1 MFQQRQEC
9 MSMDLTKHGIIG
21 ASCLDE
27 ASCYGMWEV
36 QRDIVDALRSYP
48 TLTTAEVYEALA
60 GVVHAFAWHD
70 EQVRK
75 GRLPGAS

>member
-1 MFQQRQEC
+1 
-9 MSMDLTKHGIIG
+9 MDVSQHDIVS

-27 ASCYGMWEV
+27 ASCHGMWEI

-48 TLTTAEVYEALA
+48 TLTPAEVYEALA
-60 GVVHAFAWHD
+60 GVAQAFAWHD

-75 GRLPGAS
+75 GRLPGAA